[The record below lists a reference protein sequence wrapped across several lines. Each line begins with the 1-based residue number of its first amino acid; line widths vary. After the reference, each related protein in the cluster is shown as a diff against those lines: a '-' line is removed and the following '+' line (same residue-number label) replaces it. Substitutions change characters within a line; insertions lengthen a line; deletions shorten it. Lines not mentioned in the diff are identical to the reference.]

1 MVNKSSVCLHRV
13 SPRPVRR
20 THRSSSL
27 VCAGLAL
34 VSSGLAPRM
43 CGSRS
48 RACAGLDPLCV
59 RVSLSRTCWSHPR
72 VGAGLA
78 PVYAPVSLPW
88 MCQTHSPV
96 GAGTALVY
104 ARVSLPCRPRPR
116 SRVCAGPAP
125 SYVPVPLPGMCGFR
139 PQVCAG
145 PALVRVRVSLPCI
158 CLYRSL
164 GCVDLDP
171 LYVTVPTRVCAGSA
185 PCVCPANS
193 RACPGHAS
201 SHVPVSLP
209 CMPTFAAPSLSQR
222 MLNREKG
229 TEPVATLTL
238 AEEAEFDWDKGVSV
252 SGIVIDGH
260 IVRGAA
266 CQLGQRTAGSPW
278 EHSSLVGLAPSLAGQ
293 IYSRRPVGRRTDL
306 HHGHYRTWFAR
317 GL

>member
-1 MVNKSSVCLHRV
+1 MRASLLGLRRLAPLYVQV
-13 SPRPVRR
+13 SLPY
-20 THRSSSL
+20 THRSCSL

-34 VSSGLAPRM
+34 VSSGPAPCM

-145 PALVRVRVSLPCI
+145 PALVCVRVSLPCI

-193 RACPGHAS
+193 RACSGLAP

-209 CMPTFAAPSLSQR
+209 CMPMFVRSGSPVCAGLDPVCRFRSPRVRVVYARDLYARLAARAGQGSATLPRNLVAVIAAPSL
-222 MLNREKG
+222 
-229 TEPVATLTL
+229 
-238 AEEAEFDWDKGVSV
+238 
-252 SGIVIDGH
+252 
-260 IVRGAA
+260 
-266 CQLGQRTAGSPW
+266 
-278 EHSSLVGLAPSLAGQ
+278 
-293 IYSRRPVGRRTDL
+293 
-306 HHGHYRTWFAR
+306 
-317 GL
+317 